1 MRIACGG
8 GIGAELFAFLVG
20 AFVGGYPFGAEVVG
34 EDIFCWQ
41 KAGLVR
47 KLAGETSKRG

>member
-1 MRIACGG
+1 MVGELERIFS
-8 GIGAELFAFLVG
+8 LFLVG
-20 AFVGGYPFGAEVVG
+20 AFVGGYLFGAEVMG

-41 KAGLVR
+41 KAGLLR

>member
-1 MRIACGG
+1 MRIVCGW

-20 AFVGGYPFGAEVVG
+20 AFAGVYPFGAEMMG
-34 EDIFCWQ
+34 KDIFRRQ
-41 KAGLVR
+41 KAGLLR